1 MEPKYAIIAR
11 RKRRILDHKRKQK
24 CKANICMV
32 RTSKQLCGEI
42 NKENKIP
49 AQTLVQLGN

>member
-42 NKENKIP
+42 NKENKIL